1 MIRTSVG
8 VVAGGVVWWFG
19 FWALA
24 VLTFASWPQYAA
36 QAKVF
41 MAGGAYAMTLPM
53 SVCDLLY
60 WIVAEL
66 CAGWVAVA
74 IARRREAGW
83 VLAVLIMA
91 FLCFE
96 HLYYVWDRLPW
107 WYNLIVALDSGAAV
121 LLGGRL
127 ARGFLRPAPAMAA
140 AH

>member
-1 MIRTSVG
+1 
-8 VVAGGVVWWFG
+8 
-19 FWALA
+19 
-24 VLTFASWPQYAA
+24 
-36 QAKVF
+36 
-41 MAGGAYAMTLPM
+41 
-53 SVCDLLY
+53 
-60 WIVAEL
+60 
-66 CAGWVAVA
+66 VA
-74 IARRREAGW
+74 ITRRREAGW

-127 ARGFLRPAPAMAA
+127 ARGFLRPAPAMAP